1 MQAGSVCWRNRKEAT
16 VPGAGEVKWE
26 EIRAGM
32 EPEKGRDGPHMASE
46 QDKDCGSHS
55 ERNRKSLKTLL

>member
-26 EIRAGM
+26 EIRSGRNQRRAGM
-32 EPEKGRDGPHMASE
+32 DHTWPSG
-46 QDKDCGSHS
+46 QDKDCGSYS
-55 ERNRKSLKTLL
+55 ERNRKSLKILL

>member
-32 EPEKGRDGPHMASE
+32 EPEKGRDGPHMA
-46 QDKDCGSHS
+46 QWA
-55 ERNRKSLKTLL
+55 RQRLWLLL

>member
-26 EIRAGM
+26 EIRAGRNQRRAGM
-32 EPEKGRDGPHMASE
+32 DHTWPVGKTKTVALTLNDTE
-46 QDKDCGSHS
+46 SH
-55 ERNRKSLKTLL
+55 